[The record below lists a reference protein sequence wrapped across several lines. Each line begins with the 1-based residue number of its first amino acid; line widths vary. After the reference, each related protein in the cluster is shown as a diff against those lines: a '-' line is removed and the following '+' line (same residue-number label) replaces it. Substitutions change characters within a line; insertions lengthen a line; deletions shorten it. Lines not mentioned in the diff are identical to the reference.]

1 MPLLDLG
8 LTLLC
13 FNECTS
19 PAVCVTDEDQA
30 LAARLVQEAALPF
43 MQRTVFTCPGIG
55 YYTKLRPGVRQF
67 LTAVAP
73 FFELWILTNGC
84 R

>member
-30 LAARLVQEAALPF
+30 LTARLVQETALPF
-43 MQRTVFTCPGIG
+43 MQRTLFSCLGRG
-55 YYTKLRPGVRQF
+55 YCTKLRPGVRQF
-67 LTAVAP
+67 LAAVAL
-73 FFELWILTNGC
+73 FFELWIITNGC